1 MYPNNKIIN
10 TTQHTTLE
18 QMEIA
23 EQSQTHNTIWEQY
36 QTMIKSLEESDRV
49 TFGGS
54 YDKYYEIFVDVFVN
68 GNLDVDLCFLDNMTD
83 NEISGIGM
91 RYDLIGLYYHWII
104 QDYEKAINYWL
115 KSIDLGTVYSMNNLG
130 LYYSMIGTNN
140 ELAEYYFSLAIEK
153 GYGKAMY
160 NLGVHYAQIMKDYV
174 QAERFFQM
182 ALEHGYTRA
191 CFTLASFYYMDV
203 HNYGLAED
211 YYKKAIELGDHD
223 ALNNY
228 GVYCATVKRDYTQAS
243 KYFIMG
249 CDYGDDSCYENL
261 LIFVGNV
268 DCFEILEEIFACII
282 EHGNIHRVRTLVS
295 INIES
300 FVKWKV
306 LVKMICLCDGT
317 VKQIVLDAI
326 NTLENDQRVCGQIQN
341 FKSQWVRAQKIDICP
356 ICLEADLLIINLGL
370 GCDHGICYRCWKP
383 FVRCFY
389 RCNLH
394 MNTHMS

>member
-36 QTMIKSLEESDRV
+36 QTIIKSLEESDRV

-68 GNLDVDLCFLDNMTD
+68 GNLDVDLCLLENITD
-83 NEISGIGM
+83 DKITGIGM
-91 RYDLIGLYYHWII
+91 RYDLIGLYYHWIVK
-104 QDYEKAINYWL
+104 DYEKAINYWL

-130 LYYSMIGTNN
+130 LYYSRIGFND
-140 ELAEYYFSLAIEK
+140 ELAKYYFEMAIKK
-153 GYGKAMY
+153 GNEKAMH
-160 NLGVHYAQIMKDYV
+160 NLGVHYVHIVKDYV
-174 QAERFFQM
+174 LAERYLRM
-182 ALEHGYTRA
+182 ALDHGYIKA
-191 CFTLASFYYMDV
+191 YFTLASFYHLDV
-203 HNYGLAED
+203 HNYGLAEN
-211 YYKKAIELGDHD
+211 YYKKAIGSGNRD

-228 GVYCATVKRDYTQAS
+228 GVYCATVKRDYKQAS

-249 CDYGDDSCYENL
+249 CGYGDDTCYENL
-261 LIFVGNV
+261 LIFVGDV
-268 DCFEILEEIFACII
+268 DCFEVLEEIFSCII
-282 EHGNIHRVRTLVS
+282 RNGNPHRVRTLVS

-300 FVKWKV
+300 FDKWKV
-306 LVKMICLCDGT
+306 LIKMIGLCDGA
-317 VKQIVLDAI
+317 VRQIVLDAI
-326 NTLENDQRVCGQIQN
+326 DTLENDQRVCGPIQN
-341 FKSQWVRAQKIDICP
+341 FKSQWIRAQKIDICP

-389 RCNLH
+389 RCELYMH
-394 MNTHMS
+394 AHMS